1 MNKFILQGLVLVEL
15 QSEHVRSPKCK
26 PIIQYVLDKLIK
38 MHVGLFQLTGDGAAA
53 LANKAITYT

>member
-1 MNKFILQGLVLVEL
+1 VEL

-53 LANKAITYT
+53 LANKTITYT